1 MYLNRTFFKRDLVL
15 KEDVE
20 RNYAASTDEV
30 NSSPSELVNK
40 TKQEHSDADSV
51 TVTGDEIDGDTSTQ
65 TTTVEVNN
73 TPSDLQKAQKMART
87 LKSQGINT
95 NFKVNLNNSKNIEG
109 DVIGECITF
118 TKGELSKF
126 LKNI

>member
-1 MYLNRTFFKRDLVL
+1 MNRTFFKRDLVL

>member
-1 MYLNRTFFKRDLVL
+1 MNRIFFKRDLVL